1 MNFLSILSSVSFV
14 VESHF
19 VAEIDLKLKA
29 ILLPPEYWDYK
40 CEQPFNDE
48 KKSPFGAENGD
59 TLCNLMTWGGGRRLA
74 GLTPAWDTSDFFF
87 HRQTRS
93 EKNDLFLFL
102 IKYLL

>member
-19 VAEIDLKLKA
+19 IAEIDLKLKA

-48 KKSPFGAENGD
+48 KRVPLVLRMVIHSVILRLGVEAGD
-59 TLCNLMTWGGGRRLA
+59 
-74 GLTPAWDTSDFFF
+74 
-87 HRQTRS
+87 
-93 EKNDLFLFL
+93 
-102 IKYLL
+102 LLV